1 MDLRKG
7 AWVALILVLSIL
19 PGCIPHLN
27 KVQPSLAQQHLT
39 VFEDMIYSLDD
50 GEYALNAIIP
60 FDWDAMYS
68 FSPYTSKEEITSA
81 IGFESDIVYDSYDE
95 AIQQIIFVK
104 DREIVCSIYGS
115 VVEMGYQFHFPSDDH
130 YDREVKKN
138 ENFSV
143 TVLREEDFIQLKL
156 SGRSWQHA
164 DNAYSQKT
172 AAG

>member
-7 AWVALILVLSIL
+7 AWAALILVLSIL
-19 PGCIPHLN
+19 PGCILHLN
-27 KVQPSLAQQHLT
+27 KVQPSLAQQHLNA
-39 VFEDMIYSLDD
+39 FEDMIHSMDD

-81 IGFESDIVYDSYDE
+81 IGFESDNVYESDDE

-104 DREIVCSIYGS
+104 DREIVCSLYGS
-115 VVEMGYQFHFPSDDH
+115 VVKMGYQFHFQS
-130 YDREVKKN
+130 YDEYYREVKKS

-143 TVLREEDFIQLKL
+143 TVLREENFIHLKL
-156 SGRSWQHA
+156 SGRSPQHA
-164 DNAYSQKT
+164 DNL
-172 AAG
+172 